1 MEHRGDRVA
10 AGLADPVGHGVDG
23 RAAVPHLVDDEDA
36 LAAQERVGRELEERR
51 LRTGR
56 ARLVVVL
63 DGGDEDVAEPESV
76 GEHPGRDHAAAGD
89 REHDVEPLAGEP
101 VGEDAD
107 EPVEL
112 VPADDVALRR
122 RHGSHRAQGYDSGHA
137 ASARPLTEFLA
148 AVAIAAGAVFVAEFG
163 DKSQLLILAFA
174 TRYPAVPVIVGLVI
188 GVAVITGLSVL
199 VGAAV
204 GAILPTE
211 LVAIVAGIS
220 FIGVGLWTLR
230 GDDDEEDP
238 ESDAAKAGRKVGLG
252 LVLTVATTFILGEL
266 GDKTMLVTF
275 GLAASQGP
283 LPTWIGATIGE
294 VAANLLAV
302 AVGRGVGSRLDPRTV
317 RIVSAGLFI
326 IGGIAVLAATLLG
339 GD

>member
-1 MEHRGDRVA
+1 MTEFF
-10 AGLADPVGHGVDG
+10 
-23 RAAVPHLVDDEDA
+23 AAVV
-36 LAAQERVGRELEERR
+36 
-51 LRTGR
+51 
-56 ARLVVVL
+56 
-63 DGGDEDVAEPESV
+63 
-76 GEHPGRDHAAAGD
+76 
-89 REHDVEPLAGEP
+89 
-101 VGEDAD
+101 
-107 EPVEL
+107 
-112 VPADDVALRR
+112 
-122 RHGSHRAQGYDSGHA
+122 
-137 ASARPLTEFLA
+137 
-148 AVAIAAGAVFVAEFG
+148 IAAGAVFVAEFG

-174 TRYPAVPVIVGLVI
+174 TRYPAIPVIVGLVI

-211 LVAIVAGIS
+211 VVAIVAGIS

-230 GDDDEEDP
+230 GHDDDEDP

-317 RIVSAGLFI
+317 RIVSAALFI
-326 IGGIAVLAATLLG
+326 AGGIAVLAAALLG
-339 GD
+339 GE